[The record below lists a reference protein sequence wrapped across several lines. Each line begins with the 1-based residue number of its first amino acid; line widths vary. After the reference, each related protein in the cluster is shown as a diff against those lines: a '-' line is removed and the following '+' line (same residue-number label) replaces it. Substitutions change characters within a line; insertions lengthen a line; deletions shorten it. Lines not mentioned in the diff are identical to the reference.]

1 LSEEGKQND
10 EGKQTLQDLNL
21 LKTEVLEGGEKGEGE
36 GELSAAEQASAVI
49 PTEGRTKRFLQSS
62 KAIRTSNTN
71 THTDTNTNT
80 NTKINTDTVSN
91 TDINTDTIS
100 NTVSNTNT
108 NGDPYA
114 QWGIVDC
121 VFCNF
126 PWGENIFEYHN
137 ETEDI
142 LTVLGQRLNK
152 GCECAFVTKEM
163 LPKNILEERGFLL
176 KQVIPIRDEKKKDR
190 AVPYSKKNR
199 DRDSNGDF
207 GNQTEGHTGDC
218 FISFAVV
225 V

>member
-1 LSEEGKQND
+1 MSEEGKQND

-21 LKTEVLEGGEKGEGE
+21 LKTEVLEGGEKGEEEGE
-36 GELSAAEQASAVI
+36 GELSAAGQASAVI

-71 THTDTNTNT
+71 TN
-80 NTKINTDTVSN
+80 S
-91 TDINTDTIS
+91 DTIS
-100 NTVSNTNT
+100 NTVSNTISNT

-142 LTVLGQRLNK
+142 LTVLGQRLKK

-176 KQVIPIRDEKKKDR
+176 KEVIPIRDEKKKDR

>member
-1 LSEEGKQND
+1 MSEEGKQND
-10 EGKQTLQDLNL
+10 EGKQILQDLNL

-36 GELSAAEQASAVI
+36 GELTAAGQASAVI

-71 THTDTNTNT
+71 TDTDINTDSNSISNTNT
-80 NTKINTDTVSN
+80 NTDTVSN
-91 TDINTDTIS
+91 T
-100 NTVSNTNT
+100 VSNT

>member
-1 LSEEGKQND
+1 LSTWKPFRKSDSPDLNKEVKQND
-10 EGKQTLQDLNL
+10 EGKQVTLESNVPKKQDW
-21 LKTEVLEGGEKGEGE
+21 EGEKET
-36 GELSAAEQASAVI
+36 SAAGQASVMI
-49 PTEGRTKRFLQSS
+49 PTEGRTKRFLQST
-62 KAIRTSNTN
+62 KAIRSSGTAL
-71 THTDTNTNT
+71 
-80 NTKINTDTVSN
+80 NTDANS
-91 TDINTDTIS
+91 
-100 NTVSNTNT
+100 
-108 NGDPYA
+108 DPNA

-142 LTVLGQRLNK
+142 LTGLGERLNK

-163 LPKNILEERGFLL
+163 LPKNILEKRGFLL
-176 KQVIPIRDEKKKDR
+176 REVIPIRDEKKKDR

-199 DRDSNGDF
+199 DRDSNGEF
-207 GNQTEGHTGDC
+207 GNQIEGHTGDC